1 MLFSCVWLQFKLYL
15 AEYLAIIF
23 FGYLAYW
30 RFKLKINY
38 MDLPIIYHPDYVA
51 PLPEGHR
58 FPMLKFR
65 QLYELLLA
73 DGVAQLQQFH
83 IPESP
88 HRELIQLVHTSEYV
102 QAYCNGT
109 LDPKAQRRIGL
120 PWSPALVNRTC
131 VAVGGTILT
140 AKLALTQGLACNTAG
155 GTHHAFPSYGSG
167 FCIFNDLAIACRVLQ
182 KLNLAKKILIVD
194 LDVHQGDGTAFI
206 FQDDDSVFTFS
217 MHCEVNFPG
226 TKQKSDLDVPLPTGM
241 EDDAYLQT
249 LASYLPDLL
258 SNVKPDLILYDAGV
272 DPHIGDRLG
281 KLALTDSGIFRREM
295 QVLSTC
301 VAAGYPVACVIG
313 GGYADDMK
321 SLVWRHSLVH
331 RAASQIYQQY
341 RL

>member
-1 MLFSCVWLQFKLYL
+1 M
-15 AEYLAIIF
+15 E
-23 FGYLAYW
+23 
-30 RFKLKINY
+30 
-38 MDLPIIYHPDYVA
+38 LPIIYHSDYIA
-51 PLPEGHR
+51 PLPAGHR
-58 FPMLKFR
+58 FPMSKFG

-73 DGVAQLQQFH
+73 DGVAQTEQFH
-83 IPESP
+83 TPKRP
-88 HRELIQLVHTSEYV
+88 PPELIELVHTPEYV
-102 QAYCNGT
+102 KAYCEGT
-109 LDPKAQRRIGL
+109 LEPKAQRRIGL
-120 PWSPALVNRTC
+120 PWSPELVNRTC

-140 AKLALTQGLACNTAG
+140 AQMALSQGLACNTAG

-182 KLNLAKKILIVD
+182 KLGLVQKILIVD

-206 FQDDDSVFTFS
+206 FQKDESVFTFS

-226 TKQKSDLDVPLPTGM
+226 TKQVSDLDVPLTVGM

-249 LASYLPDLL
+249 LAHYLPDLL
-258 SNVKPDLILYDAGV
+258 AAVQPDLVLYDAGV

-281 KLALTDSGIFRREM
+281 KLALSDTGIFLREM
-295 QVLSTC
+295 QLLSTC

-321 SLVWRHSLVH
+321 SLVWRHSLLH
-331 RAASQIYQQY
+331 RAASQVYHQY

>member
-1 MLFSCVWLQFKLYL
+1 
-15 AEYLAIIF
+15 
-23 FGYLAYW
+23 
-30 RFKLKINY
+30 
-38 MDLPIIYHPDYVA
+38 
-51 PLPEGHR
+51 
-58 FPMLKFR
+58 
-65 QLYELLLA
+65 
-73 DGVAQLQQFH
+73 
-83 IPESP
+83 
-88 HRELIQLVHTSEYV
+88 LIELVHTPEYV
-102 QAYCNGT
+102 QAYYQGT
-109 LDPKAQRRIGL
+109 LEAKAQRRIGL

-140 AKLALTQGLACNTAG
+140 AQLALKQGLACNTAG

-167 FCIFNDLAIACRVLQ
+167 FCIFNDLAIASRVLQ
-182 KLNLAKKILIVD
+182 KLGLVQKILIVD

-226 TKQKSDLDVPLPTGM
+226 TKQKSDLDVPLAVGM

-249 LASYLPDLL
+249 LANYLPDLL
-258 SNVKPDLILYDAGV
+258 SEVKPDFIFYDAGV

-281 KLALTDSGIFRREM
+281 KLALTDTGIFRREM

-321 SLVWRHSLVH
+321 SLVYRHSLVH
-331 RAASQIYQQY
+331 RAASQVYQQY
-341 RL
+341 GL

>member
-1 MLFSCVWLQFKLYL
+1 M
-15 AEYLAIIF
+15 
-23 FGYLAYW
+23 
-30 RFKLKINY
+30 N
-38 MDLPIIYHPDYVA
+38 LPIIYHPNYVA

-58 FPMLKFR
+58 FPMPKFR

-73 DGVAQLQQFH
+73 DNVAQKEQFH
-83 IPESP
+83 TPTRP
-88 HRELIQLVHTSEYV
+88 PQELIELVHTPEYV
-102 QAYCNGT
+102 QAYCQGT
-109 LDPKAQRRIGL
+109 LDAKAQRRIGL
-120 PWSPALVNRTC
+120 PWSSALVNRTC

-140 AKLALTQGLACNTAG
+140 AQLALKQGLACNTAG

-167 FCIFNDLAIACRVLQ
+167 FCIFNDLAIASRVLQ
-182 KLNLAKKILIVD
+182 KLGLVQKILIVD

-206 FQDDDSVFTFS
+206 FQEDDSVFTFS

-226 TKQKSDLDVPLPTGM
+226 TKQQSDLDVPLAVGM

-249 LASYLPDLL
+249 LAKFLPDLL
-258 SNVKPDLILYDAGV
+258 SDVKPDFIFYDAGV

-281 KLALTDSGIFRREM
+281 KLALTDTGIFRREM

-301 VAAGYPVACVIG
+301 VAGGYPVACVIG

-321 SLVWRHSLVH
+321 SLVYRHSLVH
-331 RAASQIYQQY
+331 RAASQVYQQY